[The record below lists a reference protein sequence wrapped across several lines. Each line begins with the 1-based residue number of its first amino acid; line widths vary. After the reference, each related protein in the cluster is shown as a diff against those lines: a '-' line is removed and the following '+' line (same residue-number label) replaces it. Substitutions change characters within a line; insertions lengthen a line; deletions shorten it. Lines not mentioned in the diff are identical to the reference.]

1 MVPQNFAVLEKLGFR
16 SKCSQNF
23 NGCSFVRPR
32 ILNFVSLFDIFF
44 FPRKI
49 SNGSRRWREVHYL
62 FINQ

>member
-1 MVPQNFAVLEKLGFR
+1 MVLQNFAGLKKLGLR
-16 SKCSQNF
+16 SQCSQNF
-23 NGCSFVRPR
+23 SGCSFARARV
-32 ILNFVSLFDIFF
+32 LNFVSLLIFF